1 MFGAQEWSW
10 SREWR
15 PRTLVAHFCH
25 TSTLTMSTDSDR
37 KYFSSKLMIK
47 VSHGQSECK
56 NIFQFD
62 SSGSHALLLMLK
74 IIKLKF
80 FGTAIFDG
88 WTQQQALPGIF
99 TL

>member
-1 MFGAQEWSW
+1 
-10 SREWR
+10 
-15 PRTLVAHFCH
+15 
-25 TSTLTMSTDSDR
+25 
-37 KYFSSKLMIK
+37 MIK
-47 VSHGQSECK
+47 VSHGHSECK